1 MKIAWR
7 YSNLPDLDEV
17 SSQNKNDFQFEL
29 KKKVNDQLIEEK
41 QMRENLKLCSHD
53 ELLELLS
60 NKETKDSHTLIV
72 VKNYATLQSEFD
84 ERQFCTRL
92 LRLKSL
98 SRSGNLCIILSVNPN
113 YLSPLTRQLS
123 TNIVD
128 CCLQVERLA
137 ENSVYREDY
146 LGLIKINKLPK
157 LNCLNYQTTTET
169 LEIGIQLR
177 KSRFLSVDKLFLPPE
192 LSGAPSRTTCS
203 TTKIDF

>member
-29 KKKVNDQLIEEK
+29 KKKVDDPLIKEK
-41 QMRENLKLCSHD
+41 QMNENLTICSHD
-53 ELLELLS
+53 ELLDQLT
-60 NKETKDSHTLIV
+60 NKETKDSYPLIV
-72 VKNYATLQSEFD
+72 VKNYATLQSEFN
-84 ERQFCTRL
+84 EQQFCTLL

-98 SRSGNLCIILSVNPN
+98 SRSNNLCFIVSVNSN

-123 TNIVD
+123 NNIVD
-128 CCLQVERLA
+128 CGLQVERLT
-137 ENSVYREDY
+137 ETSVYREDY

-169 LEIGIQLR
+169 LEIGIQLK
-177 KSRFLSVDKLFLPPE
+177 KSRFLNVDKLFLPPE
-192 LSGAPSRTTCS
+192 LSDAPSRTACS
-203 TTKIDF
+203 ATKIDF

>member
-17 SSQNKNDFQFEL
+17 SNQNKNDSQFEL
-29 KKKVNDQLIEEK
+29 KKKVDERLIKEK
-41 QMRENLKLCSHD
+41 QMNENLRICTHD
-53 ELLELLS
+53 ELLEQLS
-60 NKETKDSHTLIV
+60 NKAKDSHPLV
-72 VKNYATLQSEFD
+72 VIKNYATLQSEFD
-84 ERQFCTRL
+84 ESQFCTL
-92 LRLKSL
+92 LFRLKAL
-98 SRSGNLCIILSVNPN
+98 SRSSNLCFILSVNSN

-128 CCLQVERLA
+128 CCLQVERLT
-137 ENSVYREDY
+137 ENSVYRDDY

-169 LEIGIQLR
+169 LQIGIQLK
-177 KSRFLSVDKLFLPPE
+177 KSRFLNVDKLFLPPE
-192 LSGAPSRTTCS
+192 LSDAPSRTACS